1 MIPTLIF
8 VWVVLAAFGLAA
20 VFEYLNYKEENKFLD
35 IKRNMGGPKKDFTN
49 FYKNIKNKSLKIN

>member
-20 VFEYLNYKEENKFLD
+20 VFEYLNYKEENKYLD
-35 IKRNMGGPKKDFTN
+35 IKRNMGAPKKDFTN
-49 FYKNIKNKSLKIN
+49 FYKNIKDKSLNIN

>member
-8 VWVVLAAFGLAA
+8 VWVVFAAFGLAA

-35 IKRNMGGPKKDFTN
+35 IKRNLNKPKKDFSS
-49 FYKNIKNKSLKIN
+49 FYKNIKNKALKVN